1 MGYDVPLSDM
11 LRSDA
16 GKKVLSVPFLTGY
29 KDLAADRV
37 ELTIIL
43 PEGAKYV
50 SCLLSMIELMNRDV
64 EVHTPFAV
72 DSVSHSIHK
81 TYLDT
86 TGRHAITIT
95 KQKCTEHHAQ
105 PVYVSCLPPSCT
117 NEAD

>member
-1 MGYDVPLSDM
+1 VPLSDM

-50 SCLLSMIELMNRDV
+50 LSFLPALWHCTRLRTDPQGCRGPYPICGRFGISLNPQDIPRYNR
-64 EVHTPFAV
+64 
-72 DSVSHSIHK
+72 
-81 TYLDT
+81 
-86 TGRHAITIT
+86 
-95 KQKCTEHHAQ
+95 
-105 PVYVSCLPPSCT
+105 
-117 NEAD
+117 